1 MAMILMMM
9 IMMMMMTKIPVNGY
23 LATDERTTEEISEFW
38 IGIKPT
44 TSVTPN
50 SILYPLSYEN
60 TC

>member
-9 IMMMMMTKIPVNGY
+9 MMMMMMMTKIPVNGY
-23 LATDERTTEEISEFW
+23 LAMDERTTEEISEFW

-50 SILYPLSYEN
+50 SIL
-60 TC
+60 